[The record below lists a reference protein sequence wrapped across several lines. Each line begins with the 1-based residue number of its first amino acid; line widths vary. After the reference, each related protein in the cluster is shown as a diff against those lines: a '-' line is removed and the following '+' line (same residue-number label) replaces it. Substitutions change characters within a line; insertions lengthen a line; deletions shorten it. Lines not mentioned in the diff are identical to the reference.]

1 MDLLMI
7 ARKIWRYRLVTLPVI
22 VLTLV
27 GGVYSY
33 LAKESVY
40 EASASYVLINPPDPP
55 TDQEIARRPALGRIN
70 ADNPYTRFT
79 DQSVVPQVLARD
91 LGSESARQALTKAG
105 ADDRYNV
112 EPGDEFGYST
122 PIVEVT
128 GVGSSP
134 EAAIR
139 TAEVVGDAVTNELN
153 RMQQARGVDPGYRIK
168 TQLVDAPDD
177 AELKASGQLRVLIGV
192 LAFGAVLLFVV
203 VSVGDALTTLRTER
217 MKPAAGEDAPIPEP
231 LSVRD
236 FFEDSSAQR
245 SPPHLEG
252 EVDEEHGFGS
262 NGNSPGDGARRKRS
276 ASSRRK
282 QPESSRRK
290 QPASTRRKRSASSR

>member
-7 ARKIWRYRLVTLPVI
+7 GRKIWRYRLVTLPVI

-27 GGVYSY
+27 GGAYAY

-40 EASASYVLINPPDPP
+40 EARASYVLINPPDPP
-55 TDQEIARRPALGRIN
+55 TEPEIAARPALGQIN

-79 DQSVVPQVLARD
+79 DQSVVVQVLA
-91 LGSESARQALTKAG
+91 STATNESARQALAKAG
-105 ADDRYNV
+105 ADDRYRV
-112 EPGDEFGYST
+112 EPGAEFGYTT

-139 TAEVVGDAVTNELN
+139 TAEVVGSAVTKELD
-153 RMQQARGVDPGYRIK
+153 RMQEARGIDPGYRIK
-168 TQLVDAPDD
+168 SQLVDAPDD

-217 MKPAAGEDAPIPEP
+217 MKPAADEDAPIPDP
-231 LSVRD
+231 ISVRD
-236 FFEDSSAQR
+236 FFEDSSAQP
-245 SPPHLEG
+245 SPPHPEG
-252 EVDEEHGFGS
+252 GVDGEHGFGS
-262 NGNSPGDGARRKRS
+262 NGNSAGDGARRKQPASSRRKRS
-276 ASSRRK
+276 ASSR
-282 QPESSRRK
+282 
-290 QPASTRRKRSASSR
+290 